1 MSFICLSFS
10 QTISNGPCLKLRDPY
25 SMFRNAR
32 KKMSPESGD
41 EPPIEKNRF
50 LGKKSQVVEDE
61 KVDGEYG
68 LVING
73 HSLVRE
79 I

>member
-1 MSFICLSFS
+1 
-10 QTISNGPCLKLRDPY
+10 
-25 SMFRNAR
+25 
-32 KKMSPESGD
+32 MSPESGD